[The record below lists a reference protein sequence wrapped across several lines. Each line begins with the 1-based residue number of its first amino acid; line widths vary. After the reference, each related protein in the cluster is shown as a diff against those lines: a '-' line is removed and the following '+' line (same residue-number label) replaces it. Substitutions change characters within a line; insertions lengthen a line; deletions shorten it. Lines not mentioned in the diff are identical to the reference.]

1 MVKYEKKGYYEMEAD
16 RKKNHFSISV
26 FGTWQNPAEVPNYLP
41 QIKESLKEMDPGFTC
56 LVHIDDEKPPK
67 LSIQKL
73 QRQCQKEIMNAG
85 VKRTAVVLPKRKILQ
100 KMSLNVIS
108 YFTGI
113 EMDLFETRDDA
124 IEWLGN
130 GLDG

>member
-1 MVKYEKKGYYEMEAD
+1 MIKFEKKGYYEMEAD
-16 RKKNHFSISV
+16 RKKNHFRISV
-26 FGTWQNPAEVPNYLP
+26 FGSWQDPNEVPDYIP
-41 QIKESLKEMDPGFTC
+41 QVKESLQEMDPGFTC

-67 LSIQKL
+67 LTIQKL

-100 KMSLNVIS
+100 RVSLNVIS

-113 EMDLFETRDDA
+113 EMELFETKDDA
-124 IEWLGN
+124 FKWLDTKS
-130 GLDG
+130 DG